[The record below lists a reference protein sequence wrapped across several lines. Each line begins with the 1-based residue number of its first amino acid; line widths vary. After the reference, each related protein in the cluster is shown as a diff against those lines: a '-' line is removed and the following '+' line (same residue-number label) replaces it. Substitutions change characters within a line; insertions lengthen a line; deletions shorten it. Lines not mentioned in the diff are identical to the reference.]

1 VKALAPPPPA
11 SGAAPA
17 VVTVLARAPTG
28 NRLAAG
34 YSDGAVRA
42 AAARSGVRRM
52 REPWAAAAPTA
63 RRTSR

>member
-1 VKALAPPPPA
+1 V

-42 AAARSGVRRM
+42 R
-52 REPWAAAAPTA
+52 AAAA
-63 RRTSR
+63 